1 MGIEFKPSIY
11 NWVSNSTKKKNDDI
25 LSPSLRLILR
35 LAQTNQTLCLVGD
48 SIDYQIY
55 DALIH
60 NIQRQRI
67 LQSMINISM
76 NDERYVVP
84 INYTNETGFPEYTG
98 WMTMS
103 EIKERSVSLSYM
115 NDNTKQT
122 YSTTIRYFQM
132 YGWSPWVAPFMEDCN
147 ILSLNLGLH
156 YNARSKDMEA
166 THYHAS
172 QTDSGPRPKLLDDFK
187 AGITHLVD
195 FISSK
200 KNRVAVWRSTL
211 PQHMCF
217 SQAFIEDTRF
227 KI

>member
-1 MGIEFKPSIY
+1 
-11 NWVSNSTKKKNDDI
+11 
-25 LSPSLRLILR
+25 
-35 LAQTNQTLCLVGD
+35 
-48 SIDYQIY
+48 
-55 DALIH
+55 
-60 NIQRQRI
+60 
-67 LQSMINISM
+67 M

-84 INYTNETGFPEYTG
+84 VNYTNETGFPEYKG

-115 NDNTKQT
+115 NGDTLQT

-166 THYHAS
+166 THYHES
-172 QTDSGPRPKLLDDFK
+172 QIDSGPRPRLIDDFR
-187 AGITHLVD
+187 AGISYLVD

-200 KNRVAVWRSTL
+200 KNRIAVWRSTL
-211 PQHMCF
+211 PQHFDTVDGHYEVGNYNCSLKHLKISGSRSNIQQYNNATNYAF
-217 SQAFIEDTRF
+217 SSFCNSTQSKQPYAEMYEHECTVNVTSVEHRTGTTICSRRMSQNF
-227 KI
+227 